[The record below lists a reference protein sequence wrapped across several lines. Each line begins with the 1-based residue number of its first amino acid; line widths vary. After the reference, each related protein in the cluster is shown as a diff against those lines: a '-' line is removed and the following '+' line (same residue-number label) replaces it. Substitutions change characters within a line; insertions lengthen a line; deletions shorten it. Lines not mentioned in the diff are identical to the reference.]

1 MKTLKING
9 KKIRKR
15 SFRFFFHGLVK
26 FFTPKTKFIYLG
38 EKITE
43 PSILLSNHAGVSA
56 PFGFEA
62 FMNEP
67 LRMWGT
73 YQMTKGYKSVK
84 AYYTN
89 IFLKQKHPN
98 YSNFRCKLLG
108 FLLSPLATFYY
119 SGNTV
124 IPTYPDARLKET
136 MRESVETLDNGMSV
150 VIFPEDSSKGYFD
163 QLKFVFG
170 GFAVL
175 CEKLYKSGRDV
186 PVACCYYHKKKRVC
200 VVDNPIKYSVY
211 RGETFDRNA
220 LADKML
226 KRINELAY
234 IELPTKEKDKS
245 KQK

>member
-1 MKTLKING
+1 M
-9 KKIRKR
+9 
-15 SFRFFFHGLVK
+15 
-26 FFTPKTKFIYLG
+26 YLG

-56 PFGFEA
+56 PFGFER
-62 FMNEP
+62 FMKEP

-84 AYYTN
+84 AYYTK

-108 FLLSPLATFYY
+108 ALLSPLATWYY

-124 IPTYPDARLKET
+124 IPTYPDARLIET
-136 MRESVETLDNGMSV
+136 IHESSETLDKGMSI
-150 VIFPEDSSKGYFD
+150 VIFPEDSSNGYFE

-175 CEKLYKSGRDV
+175 CERLYKKGRDV

-200 VVDNPIKYSVY
+200 VVDNPIKYSVL
-211 RGETFDRNA
+211 RGATFDRDA
-220 LADKML
+220 LAERMM

-234 IELPTKEKDKS
+234 VELPQSKKDK
-245 KQK
+245 KKTK

>member
-1 MKTLKING
+1 MRING
-9 KKIRKR
+9 KKIRGI
-15 SFRFFFHGLVK
+15 SFRFLVGVVG
-26 FFTPKTKFIYLG
+26 FFTPRTKFVYLG

-56 PFGFEA
+56 PFGFER
-62 FMNEP
+62 FMKES

-84 AYYTN
+84 AYYTK

-108 FLLSPLATFYY
+108 ALLSPLATWYY

-124 IPTYPDARLKET
+124 IPTYPDARLIET
-136 MRESVETLDNGMSV
+136 IHESSETLDKGMSI
-150 VIFPEDSSKGYFD
+150 VIFPEDSSNGYFE

-175 CEKLYKSGRDV
+175 CERLYKKGRDV

-200 VVDNPIKYSVY
+200 VVDNPIKYSVL
-211 RGETFDRNA
+211 RGATFDRDA
-220 LADKML
+220 LAERMM

-234 IELPTKEKDKS
+234 VELPQSKKDK
-245 KQK
+245 KKTK

>member
-1 MKTLKING
+1 MKKLIIHG
-9 KKIRKR
+9 KKIRR
-15 SFRFFFHGLVK
+15 IRFRLLVGLVK
-26 FFTPKTKFIYLG
+26 IFTPRTKFVYLG
-38 EKITE
+38 DKITE
-43 PSILLSNHAGVSA
+43 PSVLLSNHAGVSA

-89 IFLKQKHPN
+89 VFLKQKHPN

-108 FLLSPLATFYY
+108 FLLSPLATLYY

-136 MRESVETLDNGMSV
+136 MRESAETLDKGLSI
-150 VIFPEDSSKGYFD
+150 VIFPEDSSQGYFE

-175 CEKLYKSGRDV
+175 CERLYKKGRDV

-200 VVDNPIKYSVY
+200 VVDNPVKYSVF

-220 LADKML
+220 LTEKVL
-226 KRINELAY
+226 KRINELAFVD
-234 IELPTKEKDKS
+234 IPQLKKDK
-245 KQK
+245 KQ

>member
-136 MRESVETLDNGMSV
+136 MRESVETLDNGMSL